1 VVSKCVGAI
10 AALAF
15 LAVPILALAA
25 DDGFAVPAWPYP
37 GNAVSPGAAA
47 PPPDAT
53 TPRSLPGSDR
63 SFTLAQ
69 VRDLFATPDWYPGR
83 HPPMPDIVAQGRKPT
98 VYACGFCHLP
108 DGQGRPENA
117 ALAGLPAAYIEAQ
130 VADFRSGDR
139 RSAWHG
145 TYRPTDLMRASAE
158 NATDAEVTSA
168 GEYFSGLRLTRRV
181 EVVEATLIPRV
192 VESAWVYVIEGSDD
206 TETLGQR
213 IIEVAI
219 DHDRHELRDPATAY
233 RAYVPQGS
241 IERGRTIAQIGQGGP
256 AMACI
261 ACHGKDLRGAGV
273 IPPLAGRSPTYIV
286 RQLLAFRT
294 RSRSTAPGAPM
305 MPVVALLNVDDMI
318 AAAAYAASLEP

>member
-1 VVSKCVGAI
+1 MRHG
-10 AALAF
+10 AALVLLS
-15 LAVPILALAA
+15 LATLARAV

-37 GNAVSPGAAA
+37 GNPVSHGAAA

-53 TPRSLPGSDR
+53 TPLSLPGSDR

-69 VRDLFATPDWYPGR
+69 VRDLFAAPDWYPDR
-83 HPPMPDIVAQGRKPT
+83 HPPMPEIVAHGRKPT

-117 ALAGLPAAYIEAQ
+117 ALAGLPGRYIEAQ
-130 VADFRSGDR
+130 VADFRSGAR
-139 RSAWHG
+139 TSAWHG
-145 TYRPTDLMRASAE
+145 AYRPTDLMRASAE

-168 GEYFSGLRLTRRV
+168 AEYFAGLSLTRRV
-181 EVVEATLIPRV
+181 EVVEATLVPRAI
-192 VESAWVYVIEGSDD
+192 ESAWVYVMAPGEG
-206 TETLGQR
+206 TEMLGQR

-219 DHDRHELRDPATAY
+219 DHERHELRDSASGY
-233 RAYVPQGS
+233 RAYVPPGS
-241 IERGRTIAQIGQGGP
+241 IARGRTIAQGAPDAP
-256 AMACI
+256 ALACV
-261 ACHGKDLRGAGV
+261 ACHGADLRGAGV

-294 RSRSTAPGAPM
+294 GSRSTAAGAPM
-305 MPVVALLNVDDMI
+305 MPVVALMNVDDMI